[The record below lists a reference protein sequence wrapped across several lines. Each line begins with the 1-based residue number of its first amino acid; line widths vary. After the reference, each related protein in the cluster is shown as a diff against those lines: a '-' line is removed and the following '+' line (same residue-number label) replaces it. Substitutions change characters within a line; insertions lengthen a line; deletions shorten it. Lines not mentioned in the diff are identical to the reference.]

1 MKLKIVFI
9 FIFLVFLSNFIGG
22 LIFFG
27 DIALFQT
34 MKFCIKATLF
44 IGVFGL
50 LAAFIVLKFSNDKY
64 ANGLLV
70 NLTVILTTCTMLL
83 IAGEYGFRYYY
94 KEVTT
99 TGDNRSYFSRKW
111 KKTVRYNRF
120 NFRER
125 DFHVEKAQHIYRIA
139 IIGDSLTFGQG
150 INEEDRFSNLLEKR
164 LNSQNQN
171 INIEYEVL
179 NFGRAGTETIDHIDF
194 LNDFVLPV
202 KPDFIL
208 LQWYINDVFDPHDK
222 KKKKKKD
229 GKSLFGVSEAIGG
242 RYNRLCDNSVLFYI
256 LNKQLIQ
263 LKRLVASKLST
274 KFRSFDETM
283 LARFGDLNSAD
294 SIKARN
300 ALERFVQI
308 TKQNNTPMGVIL
320 FSDSYFRPSSELDF
334 LLTRVL
340 DFCGSEKLICID
352 MRQPLSPYQGDVK
365 LWASRLDPHPSA
377 FANHIAA
384 DQIFAQ
390 FSSGW
395 LKHSV
400 EE

>member
-9 FIFLVFLSNFIGG
+9 FIFLVFLSNFLGG

-27 DIALFQT
+27 DITLFQI

-50 LAAFIVLKFSNDKY
+50 LAAFVLLKFSDDKY
-64 ANGLLV
+64 ANGLLI
-70 NLTVILTTCTMLL
+70 NLTVLLTTCAMLL
-83 IAGEYGFRYYY
+83 IAAEYGFRYYY
-94 KEVTT
+94 KDVTT
-99 TGDNRSYFSRKW
+99 TGDNRSYFAKKW
-111 KKTVRYNRF
+111 MKTIRYNRF

-125 DFHVEKAQHIYRIA
+125 DFYVEKSQNIYRIA
-139 IIGDSLTFGQG
+139 VIGDSLTFGPG
-150 INEEDRFSNLLEKR
+150 INEEDRFSNLLGKR

-179 NFGRAGTETIDHIDF
+179 NFGRPGAETIDHIDF
-194 LNDFVLPV
+194 LNDFVLPT

-208 LQWYINDVFDPHDK
+208 LQWYINDVLDPQDKKK

-229 GKSLFGVSEAIGG
+229 GRSLLGVPKAIGVF
-242 RYNRLCDNSVLFYI
+242 YNRLCDNSVLFYL
-256 LNKQLIQ
+256 LNKKLTRF
-263 LKRLVASKLST
+263 KRSVSSKLST

-283 LARFGDLNSAD
+283 LARFGDLNSTD
-294 SIKARN
+294 SIKSRT
-300 ALERFVQI
+300 ALEKFVQI
-308 TKQNNTPMGVIL
+308 TKQNNIPMGMIL
-320 FSDSYFRPSSELDF
+320 FSDSYFRPSSKLDF

-340 DFCGSEKLICID
+340 DFCGNEKLICVD
-352 MRQPLSPYQGDVK
+352 MRQPLAPYQGNVK

-377 FANHIAA
+377 FANRIAA

-390 FSSGW
+390 FSSVW
-395 LKHSV
+395 LNHN
-400 EE
+400 

>member
-27 DIALFQT
+27 DITLFQI

-50 LAAFIVLKFSNDKY
+50 LAAFVALKFSDDKY

-83 IAGEYGFRYYY
+83 IVGEYGFRYYY
-94 KEVTT
+94 KDVTT
-99 TGDNRSYFSRKW
+99 TGDNRSYFANKW
-111 KKTVRYNRF
+111 NKTVRYNRF

-125 DFHVEKAQHIYRIA
+125 DFHVEKSQNIYRIA
-139 IIGDSLTFGQG
+139 VIGDSLTFGQG

-179 NFGRAGTETIDHIDF
+179 NFGRPGAETIDHINF
-194 LNDFVLPV
+194 LNDFVLPT

-208 LQWYINDVFDPHDK
+208 LQWYINDVLDPQDK
-222 KKKKKKD
+222 KKKKKNER
-229 GKSLFGVSEAIGG
+229 SLLGVPKAIGVF
-242 RYNRLCDNSVLFYI
+242 YNRLRYNSVLFYL
-256 LNKQLIQ
+256 LNKQLTQ
-263 LKRLVASKLST
+263 FKRLVSSKLST
-274 KFRSFDETM
+274 SFRSFDETM
-283 LARFGDLNSAD
+283 LAHFGDLNSTD
-294 SIKARN
+294 SIKARS
-300 ALERFVQI
+300 ALEKFVQI
-308 TKQNNTPMGVIL
+308 TKQNNIPIGMVL

-334 LLTRVL
+334 LLTRLL
-340 DFCGSEKLICID
+340 DFCRNEKLICVD
-352 MRQPLSPYQGDVK
+352 MRQPLAPYQGNVK
-365 LWASRLDPHPSA
+365 LWASTLDPHPSA
-377 FANHIAA
+377 FANRIAA

-390 FSSGW
+390 FSPIW
-395 LKHSV
+395 LNH
-400 EE
+400 

>member
-1 MKLKIVFI
+1 MKLKIVLI
-9 FIFLVFLSNFIGG
+9 FIFLVVLSNFISG

-27 DIALFQT
+27 DITLFQI

-50 LAAFIVLKFSNDKY
+50 LAAFVVLKFSDDKY

-94 KEVTT
+94 KDVTT
-99 TGDNRSYFSRKW
+99 TGHNRSYFAKKW
-111 KKTVRYNRF
+111 KKTIRYNRF

-125 DFHVEKAQHIYRIA
+125 DFHVEKSQNIYRIA
-139 IIGDSLTFGQG
+139 VIGDSLTFGQG
-150 INEEDRFSNLLEKR
+150 ITEKDRFSNLLEKR

-179 NFGRAGTETIDHIDF
+179 NFGRPGAETIDHIDF
-194 LNDFVLPV
+194 LNDFVLPT

-208 LQWYINDVFDPHDK
+208 LQWYINDVLDPQDRKK

-229 GKSLFGVSEAIGG
+229 GKSLFGVPKAIGG
-242 RYNRLCDNSVLFYI
+242 IYNRLRDNSVLFYL
-256 LNKQLIQ
+256 LNKQQ
-263 LKRLVASKLST
+263 TQFKRLVSSKLST
-274 KFRSFDETM
+274 SFRSFDETM
-283 LARFGDLNSAD
+283 LARFGDPNSTD
-294 SIKARN
+294 SIKARS
-300 ALERFVQI
+300 ALEKFVRI
-308 TKQNNTPMGVIL
+308 TKQNNIPMGMIL
-320 FSDSYFRPSSELDF
+320 FSDSYFRPSSKLDF
-334 LLTRVL
+334 LLTRLL
-340 DFCGSEKLICID
+340 DFCVNEKLICVD

-377 FANHIAA
+377 FANRIAA

-390 FSSGW
+390 FSSFW
-395 LKHSV
+395 LNH
-400 EE
+400 